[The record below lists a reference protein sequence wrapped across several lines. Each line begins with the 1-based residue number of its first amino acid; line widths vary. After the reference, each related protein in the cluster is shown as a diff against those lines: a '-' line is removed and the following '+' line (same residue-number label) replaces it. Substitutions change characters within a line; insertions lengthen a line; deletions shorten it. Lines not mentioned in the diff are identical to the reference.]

1 MNKFLDVNDILKVSE
16 NVMYHMKLID
26 RDSGRKCFLVNYG
39 NFINRG
45 DNIMVI
51 LIIDIEYNGSCSSTI
66 INCLD
71 EIEAQGIRNKLTKK
85 LGKQLQND
93 LIKSFSITV
102 ADRRVKYSY

>member
-1 MNKFLDVNDILKVSE
+1 
-16 NVMYHMKLID
+16 
-26 RDSGRKCFLVNYG
+26 
-39 NFINRG
+39 
-45 DNIMVI
+45 MVI
-51 LIIDIEYNGSCSSTI
+51 LIIDIEYKGSCSSTI

-71 EIEAQGIRNKLTKK
+71 EVEAQGIRNKLTKK